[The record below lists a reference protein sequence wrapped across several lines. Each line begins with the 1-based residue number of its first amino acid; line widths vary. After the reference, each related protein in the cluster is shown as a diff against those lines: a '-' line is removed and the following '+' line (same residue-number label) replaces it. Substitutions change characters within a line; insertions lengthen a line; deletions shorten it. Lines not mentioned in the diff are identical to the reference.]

1 MAYPTRVRY
10 YPPMNLEAGD
20 KEKILKRV
28 SDFERVTGVELVTAW
43 RSRCDEYPEIP
54 WKAFAIG
61 VAAGSAVSA
70 AVALVVRFT
79 NAGWLAWADLIQLSS
94 PGVPLALAMGS
105 GLATAV
111 AAILSR
117 RIGRLFLSKNRAAME
132 ALQAA
137 KEMFLDHE
145 LFGVRSRTAI
155 LMLVAAF
162 ERRVVLL
169 SDQGMRT
176 HLPSGAV
183 DQVTRAMAPAL
194 RSGNWSDAFVAGINV
209 LEAIV
214 CEAGFRGGTGENRLP
229 DHIDSHR
236 DEGDAC

>member
-1 MAYPTRVRY
+1 
-10 YPPMNLEAGD
+10 
-20 KEKILKRV
+20 
-28 SDFERVTGVELVTAW
+28 
-43 RSRCDEYPEIP
+43 
-54 WKAFAIG
+54 
-61 VAAGSAVSA
+61 
-70 AVALVVRFT
+70 
-79 NAGWLAWADLIQLSS
+79 
-94 PGVPLALAMGS
+94 
-105 GLATAV
+105 
-111 AAILSR
+111 
-117 RIGRLFLSKNRAAME
+117 
-132 ALQAA
+132 
-137 KEMFLDHE
+137 
-145 LFGVRSRTAI
+145 
-155 LMLVAAF
+155 
-162 ERRVVLL
+162 VLL